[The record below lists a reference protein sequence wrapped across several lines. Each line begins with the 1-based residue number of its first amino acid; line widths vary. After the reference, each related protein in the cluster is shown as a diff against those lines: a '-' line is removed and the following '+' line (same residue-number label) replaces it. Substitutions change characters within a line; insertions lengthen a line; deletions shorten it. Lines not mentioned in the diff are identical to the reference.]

1 MVAKD
6 YKERDIREEI
16 NKKIEGFNRTR
27 DNRIHAS
34 ERLYSYSNKWDSI
47 FFVMNI
53 LAVVFLIFS
62 LMNVES
68 HKGLFISSCFSL
80 YAVILQYYYNTLNYK
95 ERALR
100 FHYQQ
105 LEIEKYILELKK
117 LLRVVQDDSELEK
130 QYDIIWNKYLITL
143 LGTEN
148 HSRFDDE
155 EVLYDREKSIKKLK
169 KPRDF
174 SLDNFLF
181 YINFILI
188 MSVTVFYFVG

>member
-155 EVLYDREKSIKKLK
+155 EVLYDREKSTKKLK

>member
-34 ERLYSYSNKWDSI
+34 ERLYSYSNKWDFI

-105 LEIEKYILELKK
+105 LELEKYILELKK

-130 QYDIIWNKYLITL
+130 KYDIIWNKYLITL

>member
-34 ERLYSYSNKWDSI
+34 ERLYSYSNKWDFI

>member
-1 MVAKD
+1 
-6 YKERDIREEI
+6 
-16 NKKIEGFNRTR
+16 
-27 DNRIHAS
+27 
-34 ERLYSYSNKWDSI
+34 SYSNKWDFM

-68 HKGLFISSCFSL
+68 HRGLFISSCFSL

-130 QYDIIWNKYLITL
+130 QYDII
-143 LGTEN
+143 
-148 HSRFDDE
+148 
-155 EVLYDREKSIKKLK
+155 
-169 KPRDF
+169 
-174 SLDNFLF
+174 
-181 YINFILI
+181 
-188 MSVTVFYFVG
+188 

>member
-188 MSVTVFYFVG
+188 MFVTVFYFVG

>member
-34 ERLYSYSNKWDSI
+34 ERLYSYSNKWDFI

-188 MSVTVFYFVG
+188 MPVTVFYFVG

>member
-16 NKKIEGFNRTR
+16 NKKIKGFNRTR

-34 ERLYSYSNKWDSI
+34 ERLYSYSNKWDFI

-155 EVLYDREKSIKKLK
+155 EVLYDKEKSIKKLK

>member
-34 ERLYSYSNKWDSI
+34 ERLYSYSNKWDFI

-105 LEIEKYILELKK
+105 LELEKYILELKK

>member
-34 ERLYSYSNKWDSI
+34 ERLYSYSNKWDFI

-80 YAVILQYYYNTLNYK
+80 DAVILQYYYNTLNYK

>member
-34 ERLYSYSNKWDSI
+34 ERLYSYSNKWDFI

-80 YAVILQYYYNTLNYK
+80 CAVILQYYYNTLNYK

>member
-1 MVAKD
+1 
-6 YKERDIREEI
+6 
-16 NKKIEGFNRTR
+16 
-27 DNRIHAS
+27 
-34 ERLYSYSNKWDSI
+34 
-47 FFVMNI
+47 
-53 LAVVFLIFS
+53 
-62 LMNVES
+62 MNVES

>member
-34 ERLYSYSNKWDSI
+34 ERLYSYSNKWDFM

-68 HKGLFISSCFSL
+68 HRGLFISSCFSL

-181 YINFILI
+181 YSNVILI